1 MELGEGP
8 PEGVEIG
15 LPPQDSN
22 AGSPV
27 ASLEQPEQPVTEN
40 LVSAPTAV
48 DSDEYSNFLLFGE
61 SRFFYSKYAHVLKRG
76 KLVRLN
82 GLATQGREKIM
93 RICSWRSRLMAQ
105 GRCFVPCTGRP
116 PIGMRMSK
124 CAFYSRAKQYSLSY
138 CPTPLAPDIF
148 HQPLG
153 LKSGVWRRIAPR
165 AVYFEFKKSVLK
177 VCWSFV
183 RMVMVSLYCTLIL
196 LSTHESMIVAALEL
210 TIAPL
215 VSATID
221 QATAV
226 DVLKGSKHSATDSI
240 GFITVKLCRLPH
252 DSPNL
257 LEPLVDRMIADE
269 VDEGG
274 QIDNDRHLNLLAG

>member
-1 MELGEGP
+1 MFVFKGAVNHTLNFAGGVAKWIREMIKALSRYVRRNTRAEAIPQMELGEGP

-48 DSDEYSNFLLFGE
+48 DSDEYSNFLLFVGTAEWTRDAGAREDNEDLFVEVKVDGAREVLRTMHRKTAHWNEDVKMIEIRSVAQNSSE
-61 SRFFYSKYAHVLKRG
+61 SCLLRVQEISFESLLEF
-76 KLVRLN
+76 
-82 GLATQGREKIM
+82 
-93 RICSWRSRLMAQ
+93 
-105 GRCFVPCTGRP
+105 
-116 PIGMRMSK
+116 
-124 CAFYSRAKQYSLSY
+124 CA
-138 CPTPLAPDIF
+138 D
-148 HQPLG
+148 G
-153 LKSGVWRRIAPR
+153 D
-165 AVYFEFKKSVLK
+165 
-177 VCWSFV
+177 
-183 RMVMVSLYCTLIL
+183 
-196 LSTHESMIVAALEL
+196 VAALEL